1 MQVLLVLGL
10 LWVIRHRKFAD
21 FPTGEGL
28 LLVAAAVFFAM
39 LSFFSNTQIGVGHI
53 LPVHAIFIIRTG
65 ICRRTPARTP
75 AWQPEGRSTRCC
87 TIIGYAQ

>member
-39 LSFFSNTQIGVGHI
+39 LSFFSNTQIGV
-53 LPVHAIFIIRTG
+53 HAIFIIRTG

-75 AWQPEGRSTRCC
+75 AWQPEGRFTRCC